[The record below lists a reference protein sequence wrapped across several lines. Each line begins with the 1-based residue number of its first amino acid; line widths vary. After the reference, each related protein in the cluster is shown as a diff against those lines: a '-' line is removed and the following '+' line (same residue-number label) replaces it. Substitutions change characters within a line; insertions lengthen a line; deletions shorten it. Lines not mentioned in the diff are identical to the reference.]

1 MYCESDFF
9 NLEMVEMT
17 VRFNMIKRNC
27 EFLGKL
33 FGTHIHVTF
42 LIKVLKIV
50 SFSLEYLEYLE
61 YLEALNI
68 NNDISHDNNDS
79 IFFLGILLGTS
90 PPPPPRTSPPL

>member
-1 MYCESDFF
+1 MRERLIIPIYCESDFF
-9 NLEMVEMT
+9 NLVMVEMMMRIKMT
-17 VRFNMIKRNC
+17 KRNC

-68 NNDISHDNNDS
+68 NNDIPHDNNDT
-79 IFFLGILLGTS
+79 IFSLNTS
-90 PPPPPRTSPPL
+90 